1 MQIQER
7 YLWIAGVIL
16 AGFIV
21 QGQSKKNADL
31 NTLATSYRLESEIQS
46 SQIMDFSQ
54 ELEVIKSNEYL
65 KGFEDGRAQAG
76 IAFTN
81 GRPMLDYADGYHAAL
96 EQFSQNH
103 IRDDEELLRQL
114 EADISVMVKDE

>member
-1 MQIQER
+1 MQER
-7 YLWIAGVIL
+7 YLWIAAVIL
-16 AGFIV
+16 AGFVI
-21 QGQSKKNADL
+21 QGQSKNNDDL
-31 NTLATSYRLESEIQS
+31 ETLATSYRLESQIQN

-54 ELEVIKSNEYL
+54 NLEIIKSNTYAT
-65 KGFEDGRAQAG
+65 GFEDGRAQAG

-103 IRDDEELLRQL
+103 LRDDEELLRKL
-114 EADISVMVKDE
+114 EADISAMTKDE